1 MGALRMLRRLAV
13 VLSSM
18 VVLGCGHAAPPTQN
32 AGTVPPHRPA
42 VAVPSTA
49 APESGYNPPKAA
61 KNNGC
66 VARGALPD
74 PECTP
79 GAVMTADLEVICHQS
94 TRERRHVSASVHR
107 AAFTDYGLSYP
118 QAPGAFEVDHLIP
131 LELGGDNTID
141 NLWPEAAWPG
151 PGFREKDRVE
161 NYLHRRVCDGSMSLR
176 DAQRLI
182 ATDWLSAWKEI
193 SSGTGYDG
201 NKVGSPDAPTAEPV
215 PSVISSPA
223 AGD

>member
-1 MGALRMLRRLAV
+1 MLRRLAV
-13 VLSSM
+13 ALPSM
-18 VVLGCGHAAPPTQN
+18 LVLGCGHPATPTQN
-32 AGTVPPHRPA
+32 AGTVPATRPA
-42 VAVPSTA
+42 VAAPSPA

-61 KNNGC
+61 KSSGC

-94 TRERRHVSASVHR
+94 TFGRRHVPASVHR
-107 AAFTDYGLSYP
+107 AAFTNYGFSYP

-141 NLWPEAAWPG
+141 NLWPEAASPG
-151 PGFREKDRVE
+151 PGFGEKDRVE
-161 NYLHRRVCDGSMSLR
+161 NYLHMRVCDGSMSIR

-182 ATDWLSAWKEI
+182 ATDWMSVWKEL
-193 SSGTGYDG
+193 SSGTGYDV
-201 NKVGSPDAPTAEPV
+201 NKVGERTPV
-215 PSVISSPA
+215 PRSLSHP
-223 AGD
+223 

>member
-1 MGALRMLRRLAV
+1 MLRYLAV
-13 VLSSM
+13 ALSM
-18 VVLGCGHAAPPTQN
+18 VVLGCGHPARPTQN
-32 AGTVPPHRPA
+32 AGTVPASRPA

-49 APESGYNPPKAA
+49 APASGYNPPRAA
-61 KNNGC
+61 KNSGC

-79 GAVMTADLEVICHQS
+79 GAVMTSDLEVICHQS
-94 TRERRHVSASVHR
+94 TRERRHVPANVHR

-118 QAPGAFEVDHLIP
+118 QASGAFEVDHLIP

-141 NLWPEAAWPG
+141 NLWPEAASPG

-161 NYLHRRVCDGSMSLR
+161 NYLHRRVCDGSMSVR

-182 ATDWLSAWKEI
+182 ATDWLSVWKEI
-193 SSGTGYDG
+193 SLGTGHDG
-201 NKVGSPDAPTAEPV
+201 KTAGRADAPTTEPV